1 MTVARKM
8 RARPRERS
16 VRYPESG
23 RRMVAL
29 REWSGVNQA
38 AFCKSVAIAANTWN
52 QIEKGVSRPSIEN
65 ALRIVSIYKVT
76 LDWIYLGNDAGMP
89 HAMAVELARRL
100 S

>member
-1 MTVARKM
+1 
-8 RARPRERS
+8 
-16 VRYPESG
+16 
-23 RRMVAL
+23 MVAL

-38 AFCKSVAIAANTWN
+38 AFCRAVSMAPNTWN

-65 ALRIVSIYKVT
+65 ALRIVAVYNVT